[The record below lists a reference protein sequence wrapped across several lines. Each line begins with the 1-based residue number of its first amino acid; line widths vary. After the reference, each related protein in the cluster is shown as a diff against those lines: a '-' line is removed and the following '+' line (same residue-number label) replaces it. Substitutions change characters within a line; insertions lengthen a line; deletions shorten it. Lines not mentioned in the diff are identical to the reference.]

1 MANISECPSC
11 GKMIYSH
18 AALCPYCKKKTG
30 FPPAPEPEVA
40 PEPKDEQH
48 RGKPVKMLNP
58 FGQQRKYKK
67 ATIAKAAIIFLLA
80 VVVLILYINVQR
92 MNNRQLSI
100 GTSFDHTTRE
110 VIDSM
115 ANEVLQTGLVVAKFY
130 ERDRHSLVYLEEGH
144 LYEFD
149 AYTRDSKEILPQEHN
164 PAAIIDYTG
173 SGILQANIS
182 PDESFIVI
190 MASRNPGNTECGLYR
205 MDASTKAVTVIDRG
219 KVTFENNEYRVE
231 SGGRTARY
239 NMEGTKLA
247 GLTIEEAEAMP
258 KPKPVEKREEASEE
272 RREEKKEESMVEH
285 LQPDQIDIV
294 KKVVMPNDIKVD
306 PKVVPDVPTVP
317 TVPVQ
322 PKKK

>member
-1 MANISECPSC
+1 
-11 GKMIYSH
+11 MIYSH

-30 FPPAPEPEVA
+30 FPPAPEA
-40 PEPKDEQH
+40 PAAPARKDDGH

-58 FGQQRKYKK
+58 FGRQRRYKK
-67 ATIAKAAIIFLLA
+67 STIAKGLVIALLA
-80 VVVLILYINVQR
+80 VAVLILYINVQR
-92 MNNRQLSI
+92 MNHRQLSI
-100 GTSFDHTTRE
+100 GTTFDHTTRE

-115 ANEVLQTGLVVAKFY
+115 ANEVVQTGLVVAKFY
-130 ERDRHSLVYLEEGH
+130 ERDRHTLVYLEEGH

-149 AYTRDSKEILPQEHN
+149 AYTRDSKEILPQDHN
-164 PAAIIDYTG
+164 PAAVIDYTG

-182 PDESFIVI
+182 PDETFIVI

-205 MDASTKAVTVIDRG
+205 MDARTKAVTVIDRG

-258 KPKPVEKREEASEE
+258 KPKPVTEKKEEVVEE
-272 RREEKKEESMVEH
+272 RPEKKEESMVEH

-294 KKVVMPNDIKVD
+294 KKAVLPNDIKVA
-306 PKVVPDVPTVP
+306 PNVVPDVPTVP
-317 TVPVQ
+317 TEPVK
-322 PKKK
+322 PKK

>member
-1 MANISECPSC
+1 
-11 GKMIYSH
+11 MIYSH

-40 PEPKDEQH
+40 SEPQNSEQH
-48 RGKPVKMLNP
+48 KGKPVKMLNP
-58 FGQQRKYKK
+58 FGQQRKYKP
-67 ATIAKAAIIFLLA
+67 ATYVKAAVILLLA
-80 VVVLILYINVQR
+80 LVVLVLYINVQR

-100 GTSFDHTTRE
+100 GSTFDHSTRE
-110 VIDSM
+110 IIDSM

-130 ERDRHSLVYLEEGH
+130 ERDRHTLVYLEEGH

-149 AYTRDSKEILPQEHN
+149 AYTRDAKEILPQEHN
-164 PAAIIDYTG
+164 AAAVVDYMG

-182 PDESFIVI
+182 PDETFIVI

-205 MDASTKAVTVIDRG
+205 MDAKTKAVTVIDRG
-219 KVTFENNEYRVE
+219 KVTFENNEYKVE

-247 GLTIEEAEAMP
+247 GLTIDEAEAMP
-258 KPKPVEKREEASEE
+258 KPKPVEKREEEREE
-272 RREEKKEESMVEH
+272 RKEEKKEESMVEH

-294 KKVVMPNDIKVD
+294 KKAVMPNDIKVA
-306 PKVVPDVPTVP
+306 PNVVPEVPTVP
-317 TVPVQ
+317 TVPVDQ
-322 PKKK
+322 KKK